1 MLDSTNPQPRE
12 SNASLDSRSA
22 EKKEN
27 NPPKEETVSPKVE
40 TSPGFRSD
48 GDGAK
53 MLAIQPLHLF
63 FFIFLPLVLVLSEV
77 SV

>member
-1 MLDSTNPQPRE
+1 MLDSTNPPPRE
-12 SNASLDSRSA
+12 SNASLDSRSSA
-22 EKKEN
+22 EKKEI

-53 MLAIQPLHLF
+53 MLAIQSF
-63 FFIFLPLVLVLSEV
+63 TFIFFYFSSLNSGAQ
-77 SV
+77 

>member
-12 SNASLDSRSA
+12 SNASLDSSSA

-63 FFIFLPLVLVLSEV
+63 FLFFFP
-77 SV
+77 